1 MVRKLKSVKIRS
13 LGSDRQYGVAGRSL
27 KEVLFKACGLFQLPV
42 SDCRLCSYEDGVELE
57 KNDFRN
63 VPNNTKLIL
72 LARGQLWQGYVSEIQ
87 RFLKASSRQT
97 DDIIQAARGLL
108 SKEEAPKWRK
118 LLVDLIQNLSE
129 NISAETREEDEKWF
143 EGVES
148 RFKTKSSYM
157 RYSCESRIRG
167 YLKEVTRYT
176 CAIYPVAQPK
186 YKRLVEAMVEKLKLE
201 RYNGCY
207 FDRREDKKACL
218 CTREG
223 WFSCQGPFD
232 SESCPCKHSINPYGN
247 RESRILF
254 STWNLDH
261 VIEKRRT
268 ILPTLRE
275 AIMAHEEEEVNWEY
289 FYQLLFTV
297 DNLKL
302 VHIACHKKANHNLSC
317 DETKVYQKHL
327 HKIPRGR
334 IEKELYQATVSQG

>member
-1 MVRKLKSVKIRS
+1 MLTKPKSVKIRS
-13 LGSDRQYGVAGRSL
+13 LDCDRKYGVAGKSL
-27 KEVLFKACGLFQLPV
+27 KEVMSKACVFLQLPA
-42 SDCRLCSYEDGVELE
+42 SSCRLCLYEDGTEVTESY
-57 KNDFRN
+57 FCN
-63 VPNNTKLIL
+63 VPDNTELIL
-72 LARGQLWQGYVSEIQ
+72 LAQGEIWHGYVSEIQ
-87 RFLKASSRQT
+87 RFLRAFSSQT
-97 DDIIQAARGLL
+97 DDIIHAARGLL
-108 SKEEAPKWRK
+108 SKEEAPKWQK

-129 NISAETREEDEKWF
+129 NISAESREEDEKWF

-167 YLKEVTRYT
+167 YLKEVTSYAS
-176 CAIYPVAQPK
+176 AIHPSGRAM
-186 YKRLVEAMVEKLKLE
+186 YKKLVEAMVEKLKLE

-207 FDRREDKKACL
+207 FNRREEEKVCL
-218 CTREG
+218 CTTEG

-232 SESCPCKHSINPYGN
+232 NESCPCRHSINPYGN

-261 VIEKRRT
+261 IIEKKRT
-268 ILPTLRE
+268 VLPTLAE
-275 AIMAHEEEEVNWEY
+275 AVAARDRKEVNWEY

-317 DETKVYQKHL
+317 DKTKIYRKRRRLRKVPEKHIL
-327 HKIPRGR
+327 KVACQEP
-334 IEKELYQATVSQG
+334 LA